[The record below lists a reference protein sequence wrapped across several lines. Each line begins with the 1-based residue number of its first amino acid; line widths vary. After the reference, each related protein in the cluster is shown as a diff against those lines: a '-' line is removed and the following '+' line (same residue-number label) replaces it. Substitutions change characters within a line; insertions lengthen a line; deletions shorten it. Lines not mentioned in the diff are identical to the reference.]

1 MAVLGIDIGTQS
13 SVLATIHKGSVSVVR
28 TELADRLTPS
38 LVLFAQGHRLMG
50 DHAAPLVRSQAK
62 ACCRGFKNLLGE
74 AFSGSSRV
82 ERERM
87 FQLAEIAEAPGGVA
101 GFKVMVGDAEEV
113 ISATRVC
120 AALLTKL
127 KQVAEVSTQR
137 PVGEVV
143 IACPAWFRE
152 ANREAL
158 LDAAQIAGLPCLR
171 IISDMT
177 ATALDYGLYRRQHFS
192 DAKTI
197 VAFVSIGHSTA
208 SVCISSFTSSGAEV
222 LAQVSNPDLGGR
234 DMDLLIAEHFAK
246 AFEKK
251 HGMNPMT
258 NVKAKLKLEDQAER
272 AKKILSAN
280 IETTFA
286 VECLMDEKD
295 WSGPITRKLFEELC
309 QDTFKPLLLKLLQ
322 QAITL
327 SGVDSADI
335 AHVEAIGG
343 CTRIPWIQR
352 CISEAFGK
360 GISRTLVGDECVARG
375 CALQVCIAAQVVV
388 LSLGGA
394 AMASLH
400 FKVREFDFSEKLWY
414 PLSITWSGEG
424 PLSVSSCTQP
434 QPADGTACSD
444 SLPPVGSHEIELPVG
459 TPTNSLR
466 KITFLR
472 SGSFDLRVAYKDLG
486 RDCKAADLGGCRV
499 ELPEGCGPREV
510 HVFCSLNYNGLVRF
524 PRACMKS
531 LEADV
536 ADASAEQGDSA
547 AGAAAG
553 GESSEVEQQP
563 PLADPAAGS
572 PQAPP
577 PAKTVTEVPVHRIPC
592 ASRLTEKELQTY
604 RELELQMENEDRRF
618 KEIQAR
624 LNELETEVYAVR
636 DDLGG
641 PLSVFASS
649 EEKAA
654 LLKLLEDLEMWVG
667 DHQDD
672 PKLTKSAIG
681 ENDQALKKLA
691 GPVQYRRQQ
700 SELRQV
706 AVNKL
711 RATIQESRQAATGG
725 SPDYAHIELPK
736 MQQLLQ
742 AAEADEAW
750 LNRVVCKIHERH
762 PETLYITSNAL
773 LCITGSRGFG
783 PAKRCLWM
791 QLEELAA
798 IPLFKDPSI
807 LAEQIDQR
815 CSDLE
820 TLAKKILS
828 TPKPRPLSPVPPPP
842 ATEEDIMD
850 VEGVPS
856 EGTTSSKTPHH
867 PQQGASQ
874 SQQTDDGPEEP
885 MAEEGA
891 AAA

>member
-375 CALQVCIAAQVVV
+375 CALQ
-388 LSLGGA
+388 A

-750 LNRVVCKIHERH
+750 LNRV
-762 PETLYITSNAL
+762 
-773 LCITGSRGFG
+773 
-783 PAKRCLWM
+783 
-791 QLEELAA
+791 LEELAA

-828 TPKPRPLSPVPPPP
+828 TPKPRR
-842 ATEEDIMD
+842 EDS
-850 VEGVPS
+850 GVNEVS
-856 EGTTSSKTPHH
+856 YRESG
-867 PQQGASQ
+867 G
-874 SQQTDDGPEEP
+874 E
-885 MAEEGA
+885 
-891 AAA
+891 